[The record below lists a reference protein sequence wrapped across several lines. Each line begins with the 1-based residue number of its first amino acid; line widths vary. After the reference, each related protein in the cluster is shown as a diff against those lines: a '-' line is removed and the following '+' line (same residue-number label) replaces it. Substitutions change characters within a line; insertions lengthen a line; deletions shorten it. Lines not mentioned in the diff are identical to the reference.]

1 CSRGSKVK
9 MANYTAADVKALR
22 DRSGA
27 GMMDCKGALDEA
39 DGNVDKA
46 LEFLRLKGLKGVT
59 KREGRTTSNGLIL
72 ARVNGGTGY
81 LVELACETDFVAK
94 TPKFVEL
101 ADSVADAIAAA
112 GAETLEAALAAN
124 LGGKT
129 VSEAINDEAA
139 IMGEKVELRR
149 VASLKDA
156 AVDAYLHRTS
166 KDLPPQVGVL
176 VAFSGSDAETAHDVA
191 VHIAAFSPTVLSRED
206 VDAETVATERRIAE
220 ETARNE
226 GKPEAALSKIVEGR
240 VTGFFKE
247 NVLLEQDFA
256 KDTKQSV
263 AKVLE
268 NAGVTVSAFVRFRV
282 GA

>member
-1 CSRGSKVK
+1 

-22 DRSGA
+22 EKSGA

-46 LEFLRLKGLKGVT
+46 MEVLRLKGLKGVT
-59 KREGRTTSNGLIL
+59 KRDGRTTSNGLIV
-72 ARVNGGTGY
+72 ARVVGGTGW

-94 TPKFVEL
+94 TPVFIAL
-101 ADSVADAIAAA
+101 ADKVADAIVA
-112 GAETLEAALAAN
+112 GGAKSLEAALTAN
-124 LGGKT
+124 MDGKS
-129 VSEAINDEAA
+129 VADAINDEAA

-149 VASLKDA
+149 VAVAEGD

-176 VAFSGSDAETAHDVA
+176 VAYSGSDAETAHDVA
-191 VHIAAFSPTVLSRED
+191 VHIAAFSPTALSRDEIS
-206 VDAETVATERRIAE
+206 AEVVATERRIAE

-226 GKPEAALSKIVEGR
+226 GKPEAALAKIVEGR
-240 VTGFFKE
+240 VNGFFKE
-247 NVLLEQDFA
+247 NVLVEQDFA
-256 KDTKQSV
+256 KDNKLSV

-268 NAGVTVSAFVRFRV
+268 NAGITVSAFARMRV

>member
-1 CSRGSKVK
+1 

-22 DRSGA
+22 EKSGA

-46 LEFLRLKGLKGVT
+46 MEVLRLKGLKGVT
-59 KREGRTTSNGLIL
+59 KREGRTTSNGLIV
-72 ARVNGGTGY
+72 ARINGGTGW
-81 LVELACETDFVAK
+81 LIELACETDFVAK
-94 TPKFVEL
+94 ASVFIEL
-101 ADSVADAIAAA
+101 ADKVADAVVAA
-112 GAETLEAALAAN
+112 GAKSLEAALSADM
-124 LGGKT
+124 GGKS
-129 VSEAINDEAA
+129 VADAINDEAA

-149 VASLKDA
+149 VAVAEGD

-176 VAFSGSDAETAHDVA
+176 VAYSGSDAETAHDVA
-191 VHIAAFSPTVLSRED
+191 VHIAAYSPTALNRDEIS
-206 VDAETVATERRIAE
+206 AEVVATERRIAE

-226 GKPEAALSKIVEGR
+226 GKPEAALTKIVEGR
-240 VTGFFKE
+240 VNGFFKE
-247 NVLLEQDFA
+247 NVLVEQDFA
-256 KDTKQSV
+256 KDTKLSV

-268 NAGVTVSAFVRFRV
+268 NAGITVSAFARMRV

>member
-1 CSRGSKVK
+1 

-22 DRSGA
+22 ERSGA
-27 GMMDCKGALDEA
+27 GMMDCKSALDEA
-39 DGNVDKA
+39 DGNVEKA
-46 LEFLRLKGLKGVT
+46 LEVLRLKGLKGVT
-59 KREGRTTSNGLIL
+59 KREGRTTSNGLIV
-72 ARVNGGTGY
+72 ARVSGNTGW

-94 TPKFVEL
+94 ADKFIAL
-101 ADSVADAIAAA
+101 AESVADAVVAA
-112 GAETLEAALAAN
+112 GASPLEEALAAD
-124 LGGKT
+124 LGGKA
-129 VSEAINDEAA
+129 VSDAINDEAA

-149 VASLKDA
+149 IATVKGD

-176 VAFSGSDAETAHDVA
+176 VAYSGSDAETAHDVA
-191 VHIAAFSPTVLSRED
+191 VHIAAFSPVHLHRDD
-206 VDAETVATERRIAE
+206 VDAELVATERRIAE

-226 GKPEAALSKIVEGR
+226 GKPEAALPKIVEGR

-256 KDTKQSV
+256 KDTKLTV

-268 NAGVTVSAFVRFRV
+268 NAGVTVAEFVRFRV

>member
-1 CSRGSKVK
+1 

-22 DRSGA
+22 ERSGA

-46 LEFLRLKGLKGVT
+46 LEVLRLKGLKGVT
-59 KREGRTTSNGLIL
+59 KREGRTTSNGLIVS
-72 ARVNGGTGY
+72 RVSGNTGW
-81 LVELACETDFVAK
+81 LLELACETDFVAK
-94 TPKFVEL
+94 AEKFISLSE
-101 ADSVADAIAAA
+101 AIADAVVAADA
-112 GAETLEAALAAN
+112 VTLDEALAADF
-124 LGGKT
+124 GGKT
-129 VSEAINDEAA
+129 VADAINDEAA

-149 VASLKDA
+149 MAVVKGD

-176 VAFSGSDAETAHDVA
+176 VAYSGSDSDTAHDVA
-191 VHIAAFSPTVLSRED
+191 VHIAAFSPVHLHRDD
-206 VDAETVATERRIAE
+206 VDADLVATERRIAE

-226 GKPEAALSKIVEGR
+226 GKPEAALPKIVEGR

-256 KDTKQSV
+256 KDTKQTV

-268 NAGVTVSAFVRFRV
+268 NAGVTVGEFVRFRV

>member
-1 CSRGSKVK
+1 

-39 DGNVDKA
+39 NGDVDKA
-46 LEFLRLKGLKGVT
+46 LEVLRLKGLKGVT
-59 KREGRTTSNGLIL
+59 KREGRTTSNGLVV

-94 TPKFVEL
+94 AEKFIAL
-101 ADSVADAIAAA
+101 ADRIADAIVAA
-112 GAETLEAALAAN
+112 GAKSLEEALAAA
-124 LGGKT
+124 LEGST
-129 VSEAINDEAA
+129 VSAVINDEAA
-139 IMGEKVELRR
+139 IIGEKVELRR
-149 VASLKDA
+149 VAVVEDA

-176 VAFSGSDAETAHDVA
+176 LAYSGADAETAHDVA
-191 VHIAAFSPTVLSRED
+191 VHIAAFSPSVLRRED
-206 VDAETVATERRIAE
+206 VAAETVETERRIAE

-226 GKPEAALSKIVEGR
+226 GKPEAALAKIVEGR
-240 VTGFFKE
+240 VNGFFKE

-256 KDTKQSV
+256 KDNKLSV
-263 AKVLE
+263 GKVLE
-268 NAGVTVSAFVRFRV
+268 NSGLQVSAFVRFRV

>member
-1 CSRGSKVK
+1 

-22 DRSGA
+22 EKSGA

-39 DGNVDKA
+39 DGNVEKA
-46 LEFLRLKGLKGVT
+46 MEVLRLKGLKGVT
-59 KREGRTTSNGLIL
+59 KREGRTTSNGLIV
-72 ARVNGGTGY
+72 ARVSGGTGW

-94 TPKFVEL
+94 APVFIAL
-101 ADSVADAIAAA
+101 ADKVADAIVA
-112 GAETLEAALAAN
+112 GGAKSLEAALTAD
-124 LGGKT
+124 LGGKS
-129 VSEAINDEAA
+129 VVDAINDEAA

-149 VASLKDA
+149 VAVAEGD

-176 VAFSGSDAETAHDVA
+176 VAYSGSDAATAHDVA
-191 VHIAAFSPTVLSRED
+191 VHIAAFSPTALSRDEI
-206 VDAETVATERRIAE
+206 DAEVVATERRIAE

-226 GKPEAALSKIVEGR
+226 GKPEAALTKIVEGR
-240 VTGFFKE
+240 VNGFFKE

-256 KDTKQSV
+256 KDNKLSV

-268 NAGVTVSAFVRFRV
+268 NAGITVSAFARMRV

>member
-1 CSRGSKVK
+1 

-176 VAFSGSDAETAHDVA
+176 VAYSGSDAETAHDVA
-191 VHIAAFSPTVLSRED
+191 VHIAAYSPTVLSRED

-268 NAGVTVSAFVRFRV
+268 TAGVTVSAFVRFRV

>member
-1 CSRGSKVK
+1 

-22 DRSGA
+22 EKSGA

-39 DGNVDKA
+39 DGNVEKA
-46 LEFLRLKGLKGVT
+46 MEVLRLKGLKGVT
-59 KREGRTTSNGLIL
+59 KREGRTTSNGLIV
-72 ARVNGGTGY
+72 ARVSGGTGW

-94 TPKFVEL
+94 APVFIAL
-101 ADSVADAIAAA
+101 ADKVADAIVA
-112 GAETLEAALAAN
+112 GGAKSLEAALTAD
-124 LGGKT
+124 LGGKS
-129 VSEAINDEAA
+129 VVDAINDEAA

-149 VASLKDA
+149 VAVAEGA

-176 VAFSGSDAETAHDVA
+176 VAYSGADAATAHDVA
-191 VHIAAFSPTVLSRED
+191 VHIAAFSPTALSRDEI
-206 VDAETVATERRIAE
+206 DAEVVATERRIAE

-226 GKPEAALSKIVEGR
+226 GKPEAALTKIVDGR
-240 VTGFFKE
+240 VNGFFKE

-256 KDTKQSV
+256 KDNKLSV

-268 NAGVTVSAFVRFRV
+268 NAGITVSAFARMRV

>member
-1 CSRGSKVK
+1 

-22 DRSGA
+22 EKSGA

-39 DGNVDKA
+39 NGDVNKA
-46 LEFLRLKGLKGVT
+46 LEVLRLKGLKGVS
-59 KREGRTTSNGLIL
+59 KREGRTTSNGLVV
-72 ARVNGGTGY
+72 ARVSGGTGY
-81 LVELACETDFVAK
+81 LIELACETDFVAK
-94 TPKFVEL
+94 AEKFISL
-101 ADSVADAIAAA
+101 ADSVADAIQAADA
-112 GAETLEAALAAN
+112 HDLDSALAAK

-149 VASLKDA
+149 VAVVKGDK
-156 AVDAYLHRTS
+156 VDAYMHRTS

-176 VAFSGSDAETAHDVA
+176 LAYSGDDAETAHDVS
-191 VHIAAFSPTVLSRED
+191 VHIAAFSPNALSRDDIDAD
-206 VDAETVATERRIAE
+206 VVATERRIAE

-256 KDTKQSV
+256 KDNKLSV
-263 AKVLE
+263 SKVLE
-268 NAGVTVSAFVRFRV
+268 NAGLTAKAFVRFRV

>member
-1 CSRGSKVK
+1 MS
-9 MANYTAADVKALR
+9 NYTAADVKALR
-22 DRSGA
+22 ERSGA

-39 DGNVDKA
+39 NGDIDKA
-46 LEFLRLKGLKGVT
+46 MEVLRLKGLKGVT
-59 KREGRTTSNGLIL
+59 KREGRTTSNGLVV
-72 ARVNGGTGY
+72 ARVSGGAGY

-94 TPKFVEL
+94 AEKFVAL
-101 ADSVADAIAAA
+101 ADRVADAIVTASANN
-112 GAETLEAALAAN
+112 LEEALAAA
-124 LGGKT
+124 LEGST
-129 VSEAINDEAA
+129 VAAVINDEAA

-149 VASLKDA
+149 VAVLKDA

-176 VAFSGSDAETAHDVA
+176 VAYSGSDAETAHDVA
-191 VHIAAFSPTVLSRED
+191 VHIAAFSPSVLTRDEVPAATVE
-206 VDAETVATERRIAE
+206 TERRIAE

-226 GKPEAALSKIVEGR
+226 GKPEAALTKIVEGR
-240 VTGFFKE
+240 VNGFFKE

-256 KDTKQSV
+256 KDNKQTV

-268 NAGVTVSAFVRFRV
+268 SAGVTVSAFVRFRV